1 MNLIVTRDNTVGLL
15 GAPFDPVCI
24 TITASGI
31 CYFSVLFAP
40 VEVIDLNRPGEFD
53 LRKFRHLL
61 WKLNGRAG
69 YGFCPGFKENDFPDG
84 FQFEAHGLT
93 VLRHPFTRVQ
103 AKECQ
108 VFLQLRRSSSRAVS
122 QPLGLQLCSSCLKT
136 LTDVYVTLK
145 NWGEDLSLPAFAK
158 FLPLHSHPPLPQSHA
173 SPQQPSSKSRSKED
187 SEYLENSDSDSVAV
201 ETVPVGEECIVGVD
215 SPSSSVAQV
224 CEITTDNSPEE
235 PKSKMPSVNSDPSK
249 LGVRGCMVLLDR
261 ISPSTAYK
269 AENVSKGLA
278 TSSAG
283 STGSAS
289 SAKSAPSQE
298 NVSLMAS
305 FPAESLPA
313 SSSSS
318 PAWSFTS
325 SLATASN
332 SNPRQ
337 LMQVSAEGSPSRPVL
352 SARIKPFRAVMPHER
367 ETTGVTVTGG
377 GEVDAVESA
386 PSTALGREQEK
397 HESSPEM
404 GPPVLTPEV
413 ILSPGSSPQP
423 LCIDEDAD
431 PEELET
437 AVDEPGLI
445 H

>member
-1 MNLIVTRDNTVGLL
+1 M
-15 GAPFDPVCI
+15 
-24 TITASGI
+24 
-31 CYFSVLFAP
+31 
-40 VEVIDLNRPGEFD
+40 
-53 LRKFRHLL
+53 
-61 WKLNGRAG
+61 
-69 YGFCPGFKENDFPDG
+69 
-84 FQFEAHGLT
+84 
-93 VLRHPFTRVQ
+93 
-103 AKECQ
+103 
-108 VFLQLRRSSSRAVS
+108 
-122 QPLGLQLCSSCLKT
+122 
-136 LTDVYVTLK
+136 TLK

-173 SPQQPSSKSRSKED
+173 SSQQPSSKSRSKGD

-201 ETVPVGEECIVGVD
+201 EMVPVGEECIVGVD

-261 ISPSTAYK
+261 ISPSAAYK

-278 TSSAG
+278 TGGAG
-283 STGSAS
+283 STGSTS
-289 SAKSAPSQE
+289 SATTAPSQE
-298 NVSLMAS
+298 NASLMAS
-305 FPAESLPA
+305 FPA

-318 PAWSFTS
+318 PAWSFKS

-352 SARIKPFRAVMPHER
+352 SARIKPFRAVVPHER
-367 ETTGVTVTGG
+367 ETTGVTVTEGS
-377 GEVDAVESA
+377 EADAVESA
-386 PSTALGREQEK
+386 PSAALGREQEK
-397 HESSPEM
+397 HESSPEI